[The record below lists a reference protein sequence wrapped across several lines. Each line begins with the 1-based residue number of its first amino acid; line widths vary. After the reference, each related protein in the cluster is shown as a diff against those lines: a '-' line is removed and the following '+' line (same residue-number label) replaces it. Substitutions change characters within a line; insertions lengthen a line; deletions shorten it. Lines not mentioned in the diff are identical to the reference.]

1 MNEQRWVSEV
11 WAWGQRDRVGGTG
24 RGQEAG
30 KGPGLGAWL
39 ALTPERGAAASGWRP
54 LGWHAQSMEPG
65 PQAT

>member
-39 ALTPERGAAASGWRP
+39 ALTPELGAAASGCRP
-54 LGWHAQSMEPG
+54 LG
-65 PQAT
+65 